1 MSLAL
6 AHALLVREPDGPFEA
21 PRSAAR
27 LVERVRAAMRLRR
40 LSARTEEAYLRWM
53 RRYFDFHGRRH
64 PAALG
69 AGEVAA
75 FLSDLAT
82 TRRVSAST
90 QNQALAALLF
100 LYGEVLGV
108 KLPWLDEVERAPR
121 PPRLPTVLSR
131 DEARAVLGRMEGVP
145 RLMASLLYGS
155 GLRLM
160 ECCRLRVKDVDLAR
174 KQIVVREGKGGRD
187 RVTLLPESLRPAL
200 ASHLEG
206 ARGQHARDVAAGAG
220 FVALP
225 AAVAAKLPAA
235 GCDWPWQWA
244 FPAARTY
251 LDRATRERRRH
262 HLHETVVQGAVRG
275 AVRLAGIPKR
285 ATCHTFRHSF
295 ATHLLED
302 GYDIRTVQELLGH
315 RDVSTTMI
323 YTHVLDR
330 GPSGVR
336 SPIDHPG
343 GGRC

>member
-1 MSLAL
+1 VTFAT
-6 AHALLVREPDGPFEA
+6 AVAVREPDGPFEA
-21 PRSAAR
+21 SPR
-27 LVERVRAAMRLRR
+27 LVERVRAAMRLRH

-64 PAALG
+64 PAELG
-69 AGEVAA
+69 AEEVAE

-82 TRRVSAST
+82 ERRVSASA
-90 QNQALAALLF
+90 QNQALGALLF
-100 LYGEVLGV
+100 LYGEVLGQ
-108 KLPWLDEVERAPR
+108 KLPWLDEVARAPR
-121 PPRLPTVLSR
+121 PARLPTVLSR
-131 DEARAVLGRMEGVP
+131 EEVRAALDRMEGVP

-174 KQIVVREGKGGRD
+174 RQIVVREGKGRRD
-187 RVTLLPESLRPAL
+187 RATLLPQSLRPVL

-206 ARGQHARDVAAGAG
+206 VRGQHRQDVAAGAG

-225 AAVAAKLPAA
+225 AAVAAKLPSA
-235 GCDWPWQWA
+235 GRDWAWQWA
-244 FPAARTY
+244 FPATRAY
-251 LDRATRERRRH
+251 ADRETGERRRH
-262 HLHETVVQGAVRG
+262 HLHETALQGAVRE
-275 AVRLAGIPKR
+275 AVLASGIPKR

-336 SPIDHPG
+336 SPMDRLG
-343 GGRC
+343 GS

>member
-1 MSLAL
+1 MTLAT
-6 AHALLVREPDGPFEA
+6 AT
-21 PRSAAR
+21 PR
-27 LVERVRAAMRLRR
+27 RVR
-40 LSARTEEAYLRWM
+40 
-53 RRYFDFHGRRH
+53 

-69 AGEVAA
+69 ADEVAA

-82 TRRVSAST
+82 RRRVSAST
-90 QNQALAALLF
+90 QNQALGALLF

-108 KLPWLDEVERAPR
+108 KLPWLGEIERARR
-121 PPRLPTVLSR
+121 PVRLPTVLSR
-131 DEARAVLGRMEGVP
+131 EEVRAVLDRMEGVP

-174 KQIVVREGKGGRD
+174 RQIMVREGKGGRD
-187 RVTLLPESLRPAL
+187 RATLLPQSLRPAL
-200 ASHLEG
+200 ASHLG
-206 ARGQHARDVAAGAG
+206 GVRGQHERDVAAGAG

-225 AAVAAKLPAA
+225 AAVAAKLPSA
-235 GCDWPWQWA
+235 GRDWPWQWA
-244 FPAARTY
+244 FPAR
-251 LDRATRERRRH
+251 RAYRDAATGERRRH
-262 HLHETVVQGAVRG
+262 HLHETVLQASMREAVL
-275 AVRLAGIPKR
+275 AAGIGKR
-285 ATCHTFRHSF
+285 ATCHTLRHSF

-336 SPIDHPG
+336 SPMDRLAG
-343 GGRC
+343 DR